1 MKIWEIMET
10 ASAGGSSAGGIAAV
24 ANPGATAKKK
34 KNKNGTVKNAL
45 DSSDNLMGGKAVKR

>member
-10 ASAGGSSAGGIAAV
+10 ASAGGTSAGAIAAV
-24 ANPGATAKKK
+24 ANPGTAKKK

-45 DSSDNLMGGKAVKR
+45 DTNDNLMGGAAVKR

>member
-10 ASAGGSSAGGIAAV
+10 ASAGGSSAGSIAAV
-24 ANPGATAKKK
+24 ANPGATAKKR

-45 DSSDNLMGGKAVKR
+45 DTNDNLMGGAAVKR